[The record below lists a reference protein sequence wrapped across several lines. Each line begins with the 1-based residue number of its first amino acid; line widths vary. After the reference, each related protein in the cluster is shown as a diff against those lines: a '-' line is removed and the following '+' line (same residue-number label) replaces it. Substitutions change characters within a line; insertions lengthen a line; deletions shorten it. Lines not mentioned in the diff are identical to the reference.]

1 MLSSDK
7 DKMLSLKSCAA
18 GSETLLA
25 IWREF
30 EEGKLAHAYL
40 FTGESGVGKK
50 TFART
55 LAKALLCEG
64 EGDKPCGVCRSC
76 KRFEAA
82 THGNVYFP
90 VPQPK
95 KTTIS
100 VDDMRNIISE
110 LGRSALEGGRRVIVF
125 NQAEKMSPQ
134 AQNSLLKTLEEAGE
148 GVFFL
153 LVTDNERAVLPTI
166 RSRCRTVRVPLW
178 NDERVA
184 RELMN
189 MGLSAAA
196 AKELAAIA
204 EGSMGK
210 AVQMIHDDSWREER
224 ALVKET
230 FLKVRSVQDI
240 SACSRL
246 LKNKKDQAETLFSI
260 LERELR
266 QLIFKKES
274 NAVYTGDFFP
284 EQWKKADVKS
294 LMRIQDSILRC
305 MRYKASNIG
314 WAANAEG
321 LMQSIAEEA
330 TKWQL

>member
-7 DKMLSLKSCAA
+7 DKMLTLKTCAA

-30 EEGKLAHAYL
+30 EEEKLAHAYL
-40 FTGESGVGKK
+40 FTGESGVGKR

-55 LAKALLCEG
+55 LAKALLCDG

-76 KRFEAA
+76 KRFDAG

-95 KTTIS
+95 KTTIA
-100 VDDMRNIISE
+100 VEDMRQLITE

-125 NQAEKMSPQ
+125 NQAEKLSPQ

-148 GVFFL
+148 GVYFL
-153 LVTDNERAVLPTI
+153 LVTDNERAILPTI

-178 NDERVA
+178 SDERVT

-189 MGLSAAA
+189 IGQSAAA

-210 AVQMIHDDSWREER
+210 AVQMINDDTWREER
-224 ALVKET
+224 ALVRDT
-230 FLKVRSVQDI
+230 FLKVKSVQDI
-240 SACSRL
+240 PACAQM

-266 QLIFKKES
+266 QLIVKKK
-274 NAVYTGDFFP
+274 NDAGYTGEFFP
-284 EQWKKADVKS
+284 EHWKKADVKS

-305 MRYKASNIG
+305 KRYKASNIG
-314 WAANAEG
+314 WAANAES

>member
-7 DKMLSLKSCAA
+7 EKMLSLKSCAA

-40 FTGESGVGKK
+40 FTGESGVGKR

-55 LAKALLCEG
+55 LAKALLCKG
-64 EGDKPCGVCRSC
+64 EGHKPCNACRSC
-76 KRFEAA
+76 QRFEAG

-90 VPQPK
+90 APQSQ

-100 VDDMRNIISE
+100 IVEMRNLIAE

-125 NQAEKMSPQ
+125 NQAEKLSQPV
-134 AQNSLLKTLEEAGE
+134 QNSLLKTLEEAGE
-148 GVFFL
+148 GVYFL
-153 LVTDNERAVLPTI
+153 LVTDNERAILPTI

-178 NDERVA
+178 SDERVA

-189 MGLSAAA
+189 RGQSAAN
-196 AKELAAIA
+196 AKELASIA

-224 ALVKET
+224 ALVRDA
-230 FLKVRSVQDI
+230 FLNVKSVQDI
-240 SACSRL
+240 PACSQL
-246 LKNKKDQAETLFSI
+246 LKNKKEQAETLFSI
-260 LERELR
+260 LEREIR
-266 QLIFKKES
+266 RLIIKKKTD
-274 NAVYTGDFFP
+274 AAYTGDFFP
-284 EQWKKADVKS
+284 EHWKKTDVKS

-305 MRYKASNIG
+305 KRYKASNIG
-314 WAANAEG
+314 WTANAEG